1 MPAYSVQRLTCG
13 AYLALASPIGT
24 GATMKVIS
32 RIALL
37 SVFAPLLGGCFNLA
51 TQPSQITASYTS
63 ALPYE
68 AYDCPR
74 LAIELNTLAR
84 REDQLV
90 VAQEQR
96 RKSSKVQAFWLGF
109 GQGDGVEAS
118 ELANVRGEKEAVRK
132 AMDLKSCGKQS

>member
-1 MPAYSVQRLTCG
+1 MKIILRIIFPS
-13 AYLALASPIGT
+13 LAA
-24 GATMKVIS
+24 A
-32 RIALL
+32 
-37 SVFAPLLGGCFNLA
+37 LLGGCFNLA
-51 TQPSQITASYTS
+51 TQPSQITPSYTS
-63 ALPYE
+63 DLRYE
-68 AYDCPR
+68 SYDCSR

-132 AMDLKSCGKQS
+132 AMDIKTCDVKPGSPSK